1 MLIERLSRLYM
12 EFGVPASMHDQRR
25 DTVEY
30 LGNVRKFIVSIKD
43 SEENRQNLFTHS
55 QQSRRKP
62 VKLAYLLLAGESS
75 RKAIHEAFERSGLV
89 FHGQKQNRAENLMW
103 LTGTEALA
111 RGIHPYLA
119 FLVMTA
125 WFGPETAEK
134 EYQWLSLQV
143 QERETEL
150 DEYIVPGEL
159 TDMLEEAAGEPAAL
173 AQAIR
178 TAGMPLS
185 ASALSGCPRY
195 YLDSIFEMIGP
206 LGAEMLRELIISAR
220 HRLTSDEIE
229 TAQQAFAEIFS
240 RHQAELAERNAAVD
254 IPGAETELGDELT
267 VDADLVRTITDIVLL
282 AEAKVLK
289 NTLSSMSD
297 VEIAAI
303 LRCMEAIAHERLLSL
318 ISTGRQKRVL
328 SVIQDSAAP
337 SPAESLRN
345 AQYFVQ
351 KLLASYAPRT
361 LKPGETLGIS
371 EKVRTLISS
380 VLRRE

>member
-12 EFGVPASMHDQRR
+12 EFGVPAPLHDQKR
-25 DTVEY
+25 DSSEY
-30 LGNVRKFIVSIKD
+30 LGNVRKFIVSIMD
-43 SEENRQNLFTHS
+43 SGDNRQNLFTHS

-62 VKLAYLLLAGESS
+62 VKLAYLLLAGESD
-75 RKAIHEAFERSGLV
+75 RKSIHEAFERSGLV
-89 FHGQKQNRAENLMW
+89 SHGQKQNRAEHLMW
-103 LTGTEALA
+103 LAGTEALA

-119 FLVMTA
+119 FLIMTA
-125 WFGPETAEK
+125 WFGSETAEK
-134 EYQWLSLQV
+134 EYQWLSRQA
-143 QERETEL
+143 QERETAL

-159 TDMLEEAAGEPAAL
+159 TDMLEEAAGDPAAL

-178 TAGMPLS
+178 IAGMPLS
-185 ASALSGCPRY
+185 ASALAGCPRY
-195 YLDSIFEMIGP
+195 YLDSIFEIIGP
-206 LGAEMLRELIISAR
+206 LGSEMLRELIVSAR
-220 HRLTSDEIE
+220 QKLTSDEIE
-229 TAQQAFAEIFS
+229 TAQQAFAEVFS
-240 RHQAELAERNAAVD
+240 RQQSELAERNASGEM
-254 IPGAETELGDELT
+254 PGAETEFADELT

-328 SVIQDSAAP
+328 SVIQDSAVP

-351 KLLASYAPRT
+351 KLLASYAPKT

-371 EKVRTLISS
+371 EEVRSLISS